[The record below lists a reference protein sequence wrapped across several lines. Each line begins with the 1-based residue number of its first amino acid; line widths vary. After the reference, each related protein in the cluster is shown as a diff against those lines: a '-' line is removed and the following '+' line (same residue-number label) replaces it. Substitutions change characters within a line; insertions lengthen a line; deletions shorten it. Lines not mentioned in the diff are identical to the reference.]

1 MKIKITLKDGN
12 VIEAESGI
20 SAADAAAL
28 ISEGLARVALAAKVN
43 GELIGLNEKLDSD
56 CELQILTFKD
66 EEGREVYRH
75 TTAHI
80 LAQAVKNIY
89 PTAKLAIGPAVKNG
103 FYYDFDFE
111 EPITQADFEKIEKEM
126 QAIVKADFQI
136 EKKVVTRKQALT
148 QMKGFDEPYKIE
160 LIDDLPKDA
169 QISLFKQGSFTD
181 LCRGPHLPS
190 TGKVKN
196 FKLTQIAGAYWRG
209 NEKNK
214 MLTRIYG
221 TAFEKKSELNEYIER
236 MEEAKRRDHNKLGRD
251 LGIFMT
257 SDVVG
262 QGLPILMPKGA
273 KILQVL
279 QRFVEDEEAKRGFMI
294 TRTPNM
300 AKSDLYKI
308 SGHWAHYRDKM
319 FVLGEVDEHGEAA
332 KKDEEIMAL
341 RPMTCPFQYQIY
353 KNGLKSYRDLPCRY
367 SETATEFRNEASGEM
382 HGLIRVRQFTLSDGH
397 IICTK
402 EQVEEEFKG
411 CLDLTYYLLD
421 CLGMRNDVTYRF
433 SKRGN
438 VKSDKYID
446 NDEAWNSTEAM
457 MKTILDDLK
466 LQYVEADDEA
476 AFYGPKLDIQG
487 TNVYGK
493 EDTLFTIQL
502 DFAAG
507 ESFDM
512 QYVDADGVKRT
523 PYVIHRSSIG
533 CYERT
538 LAMLIEKYAGAFPLW
553 FSPTQVRVL
562 SLTQRNAE
570 KADEITARLLRA
582 GIRAESDN
590 RNEKIG
596 YKIREAQMEKIP
608 YMLIIGDKEAEND
621 CVSVRSRGAGDLG
634 QMKFTE
640 LLEKLLEEIDKKV
653 C

>member
-1 MKIKITLKDGN
+1 MKIKLKDGSI
-12 VIEAESGI
+12 IECESGCTVLAVA
-20 SAADAAAL
+20 SQ
-28 ISEGLARVALAAKVN
+28 ISEGLARMALAAKAN
-43 GELIGLNEKLDSD
+43 GRLVGLNDTLTED

-66 EEGREVYRH
+66 EEGKEVYRH
-75 TTAHI
+75 TAAHI
-80 LAQAVKNIY
+80 LAQAVKNVY

-103 FYYDFDFE
+103 FYYDFDFV
-111 EPITQADFEKIEKEM
+111 EPITQADFDKIEKEM
-126 QAIVKADFQI
+126 QAIIKADFSI
-136 EKKVVTRKQALT
+136 ERVAVTRKQALM
-148 QMKGFDEPYKIE
+148 QMKGFDEPYKIQ
-160 LIDDLPKDA
+160 LIEDLPKDA
-169 QISLFKQGSFTD
+169 EITLYKQGGFTD

-190 TGKVKN
+190 TGRVKN

-221 TAFEKKSELNEYIER
+221 TAFEKKSELNEYIEK

-273 KILQVL
+273 KILQIL

-294 TRTPNM
+294 TKTPNM

-308 SGHWAHYRDKM
+308 SGHWSHYRDKM
-319 FVLGEVDEHGEAA
+319 FVLGEVDEHGDAVHKE
-332 KKDEEIMAL
+332 EEIMAL
-341 RPMTCPFQYQIY
+341 RPMTCPFQYQIF

-367 SETATEFRNEASGEM
+367 SETATEFRKEASGEM

-402 EQVEEEFKG
+402 EQVEEEFKR
-411 CLDLTYYLLD
+411 CLDLSYYILD
-421 CLGMRNDVTYRF
+421 CLGMRNDVSFRF
-433 SKRGN
+433 SKRGKS
-438 VKSDKYID
+438 KSDKYID
-446 NDEAWNSTEAM
+446 NDDAWNKTEEM
-457 MKTILDDLK
+457 MKNILDDLG
-466 LQYVEADDEA
+466 LDYVEADDEA
-476 AFYGPKLDIQG
+476 AFYGPKLDVQT

-493 EDTLFTIQL
+493 EDTLITIQI

-507 ESFDM
+507 ESFEM
-512 QYVDADGVKRT
+512 YYVDADGVKRT

-553 FSPTQVRVL
+553 FSPTQVKVL
-562 SLTQRNAE
+562 SLTQRNEE
-570 KADEITARLLRA
+570 KVQEIVRRLERV
-582 GIRAESDN
+582 GIRAEADI

-596 YKIREAQMEKIP
+596 YKIREAQMDKIP
-608 YMLIIGDKEAEND
+608 YMLIIGDKEAETD
-621 CVSVRSRGAGDLG
+621 CVSVRSRSAGDLG
-634 QMKFTE
+634 QMKFDE
-640 LLEKLLEEIDKKV
+640 LADKLLEEIDKKV